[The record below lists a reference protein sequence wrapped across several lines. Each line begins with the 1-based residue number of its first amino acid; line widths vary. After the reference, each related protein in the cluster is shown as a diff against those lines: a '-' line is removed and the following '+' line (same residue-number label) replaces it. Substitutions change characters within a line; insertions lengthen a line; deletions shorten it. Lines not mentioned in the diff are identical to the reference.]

1 MLPAFLTTGIATIH
15 PDRSWRGRA
24 QGAGKQGRVL
34 VLESDDTLRGAFLSA
49 LGAVVPVIGVRSGQ
63 EALEVM
69 DRENVSIAVT
79 SLQPEDFEGVLLL
92 RQIRDRLPASKV
104 IAMSSSGAYDLVH
117 RVTEIGVGDFLE
129 KPFTIED
136 LYRSVEN
143 SMRGVTM
150 PLDFGVLSARHHE
163 KSRIRRRALLAC
175 A

>member
-1 MLPAFLTTGIATIH
+1 M
-15 PDRSWRGRA
+15 
-24 QGAGKQGRVL
+24 
-34 VLESDDTLRGAFLSA
+34 VLESDDALRGAFLSA
-49 LGAVVPVIGVRSGQ
+49 LGSVAPVIGARSAQ
-63 EALEVM
+63 EALDVLG
-69 DRENVSIAVT
+69 RETIAIAVI
-79 SLQPEDFEGVLLL
+79 SLQPDDLEGVPLL
-92 RQIRDRLPASKV
+92 RLIRDRLPASKV

-136 LYRSVEN
+136 LYRSIEN
-143 SMRGVTM
+143 SMRGVTL